1 MQIELSPIVPPKRF
15 RPKQFQYA
23 IEDALM
29 DEMADIDALFQEI
42 IGTWRNKPTVHQEL
56 KASGNDITASIWVD
70 DRRMFF
76 LNEGTSVR
84 HAIMHKS
91 FRRKT
96 RPGQL
101 KSSAGGG
108 KRYPRFIS
116 RSISMSGP
124 RSGKPGITERR
135 WDKIIVKMRRVPF
148 NTAMERAMV
157 RGSLKTVRGA

>member
-108 KRYPRFIS
+108 RRNPVFIS
-116 RSISMSGP
+116 RNVSMNSP
-124 RSGKPGITERR
+124 SGKKGIVARR
-135 WDKIIVKMRRVPF
+135 WDDIIIKRRRVPY
-148 NTAMERAMV
+148 TLRMAKAMGTGAIR
-157 RGSLKTVRGA
+157 SLFG